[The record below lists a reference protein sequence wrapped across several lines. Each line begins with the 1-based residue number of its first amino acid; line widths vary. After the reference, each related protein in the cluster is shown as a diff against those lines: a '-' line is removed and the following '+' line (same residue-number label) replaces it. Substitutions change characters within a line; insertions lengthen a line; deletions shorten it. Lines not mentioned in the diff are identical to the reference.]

1 MAISGGAAER
11 AGGGSCGRRG
21 PRDAISLDELH
32 HELGQT
38 PKAARGDLRRFDA
51 SGEAQRCKARHG
63 EVRTRRA
70 RGSPTRPRPPV
81 PQPLLGEL

>member
-63 EVRTRRA
+63 E
-70 RGSPTRPRPPV
+70 
-81 PQPLLGEL
+81 